1 MYSLKTPLL
10 TAILSAGLIAGTAAQ
25 AEEQLLIGS
34 TSTSSSQ
41 YGYFVAI
48 GQIINQH
55 VDGVRTSVVETGA
68 TVDNL
73 RRILRNQVDMGLVTT
88 NVGYHAYAGEG
99 EFESRPVDNRLLW
112 VYSQAPQNVVM
123 REDSGVT
130 SMAELDGARLNPGIT
145 GSATEATTIAVMETL
160 GLTPEYVRGST
171 TDVVAGVKDN
181 RMAGY
186 VKSGVGEKLDGSS
199 MDIATF
205 TPIQVLSLSDEQ
217 AETLNEQMPDI
228 SVVNIP
234 EGAADGMPAYTTW
247 SFGLAMHAS
256 PELDEETAY
265 QIVKAVMENPEP
277 QVSALANLADV
288 DIAELTLSSGTVP
301 FHPGA
306 ARYFEE
312 QGYDIPDRLM
322 PSE

>member
-256 PELDEETAY
+256 PELDGETAY

>member
-41 YGYFVAI
+41 YGYFVAV

-145 GSATEATTIAVMETL
+145 GSATEATTIAVMENKTAPLMAAAAVLVSIISTL
-160 GLTPEYVRGST
+160 IFCSASWWVIEWIIP
-171 TDVVAGVKDN
+171 
-181 RMAGY
+181 
-186 VKSGVGEKLDGSS
+186 
-199 MDIATF
+199 
-205 TPIQVLSLSDEQ
+205 SLS
-217 AETLNEQMPDI
+217 AP
-228 SVVNIP
+228 
-234 EGAADGMPAYTTW
+234 
-247 SFGLAMHAS
+247 
-256 PELDEETAY
+256 
-265 QIVKAVMENPEP
+265 
-277 QVSALANLADV
+277 
-288 DIAELTLSSGTVP
+288 LTST
-301 FHPGA
+301 
-306 ARYFEE
+306 R
-312 QGYDIPDRLM
+312 
-322 PSE
+322 